1 MAIGRT
7 NAFSGGGGGVGA
19 VLTVAAPAGVTVS
32 VSKDGKV
39 KTQTSSADGL
49 AVFKGLETGTW
60 TLTITDGVQ
69 TSTKPVSVT
78 ADYSTVIAFFSA
90 TINITY
96 PSGSTCTC
104 SDGSTTLT
112 APDTSGTWKCV
123 VSNKGTWTVSCT
135 DGTEST
141 SETVE
146 ITVDGQS
153 KQAILSY
160 EVYLY
165 NGESTG
171 WESCVTPTDGWQ
183 KGSVSFSDGAIL
195 LDNDSNVAANG
206 AATTIAHDLSKHKNI
221 SVTIDSKSTGL
232 DTPNSGV
239 WVCVATTN
247 DFKWNPGAEGNGM
260 GLPSGIVAS
269 KIISTTGTVT
279 LDISGFP
286 GSYYVAILASRNK
299 KIYCTKVKLTK

>member
-1 MAIGRT
+1 MGHGYKHGASGKKENPLSFEVVSYPSDVELNTATPEVFTIGVVTT
-7 NAFSGGGGGVGA
+7 N
-19 VLTVAAPAGVTVS
+19 PI
-32 VSKDGKV
+32 
-39 KTQTSSADGL
+39 
-49 AVFKGLETGTW
+49 TGW
-60 TLTITDGVQ
+60 
-69 TSTKPVSVT
+69 
-78 ADYSTVIAFFSA
+78 YFSA
-90 TINITY
+90 TQPENMVEGEVWFATGTSSDVAFNALKKNDVHVY
-96 PSGSTCTC
+96 PVKATQYVNSE
-104 SDGSTTLT
+104 LKEVT
-112 APDTSGTWKCV
+112 AKIYQDREWRLL
-123 VSNKGTWTVSCT
+123 
-135 DGTEST
+135 EH
-141 SETVE
+141 
-146 ITVDGQS
+146 
-153 KQAILSY
+153 

-183 KGSVSFSDGAIL
+183 PGSMSFSDGAIL
-195 LDNDSNVAANG
+195 LDNDHTAAANG
-206 AATTIAHDLSKHKNI
+206 AATTIAHDLSKHKSI

-247 DFKWNPGAEGNGM
+247 DFSWNPGAEGNGM

-279 LDISGFP
+279 LDISSFP